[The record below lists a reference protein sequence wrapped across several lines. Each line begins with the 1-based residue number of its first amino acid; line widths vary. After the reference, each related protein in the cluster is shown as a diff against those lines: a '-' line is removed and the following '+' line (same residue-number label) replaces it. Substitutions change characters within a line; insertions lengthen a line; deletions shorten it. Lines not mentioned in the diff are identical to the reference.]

1 MVQCRQLETHTHEKK
16 SLKHIQKK
24 RAIVGI

>member
-16 SLKHIQKK
+16 SFKHIQKK
-24 RAIVGI
+24 RTTVGI